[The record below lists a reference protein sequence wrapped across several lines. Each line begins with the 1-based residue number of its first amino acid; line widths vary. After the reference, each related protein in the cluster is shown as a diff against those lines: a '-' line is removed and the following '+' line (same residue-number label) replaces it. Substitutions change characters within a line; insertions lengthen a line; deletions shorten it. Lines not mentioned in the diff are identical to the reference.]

1 MKLSSLLLIV
11 SFALTVAVVVR
22 SNDQQTQQ
30 VAMNA
35 AVCLL
40 AIRAGSSSA
49 RRSDL
54 QVHHKPLVFRRLG
67 DLGCRADRAKSLR
80 LG

>member
-1 MKLSSLLLIV
+1 MKINSLLPIIL
-11 SFALTVAVVVR
+11 FGLTVAVVVR
-22 SNDQQTQQ
+22 SHDQQTQQ
-30 VAMNA
+30 IAMYA

-40 AIRAGSSSA
+40 AMRAGSSSA

-67 DLGCRADRAKSLR
+67 DLGGRADRAKSLR

>member
-11 SFALTVAVVVR
+11 SFALIVAVVVR

-54 QVHHKPLVFRRLG
+54 QVHHKPLVFRRLE